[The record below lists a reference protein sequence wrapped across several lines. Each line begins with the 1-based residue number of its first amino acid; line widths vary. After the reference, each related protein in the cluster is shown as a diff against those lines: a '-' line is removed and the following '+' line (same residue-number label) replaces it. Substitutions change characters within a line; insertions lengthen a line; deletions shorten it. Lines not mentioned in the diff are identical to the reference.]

1 MNELKVY
8 LDNCCFNRQYDDQTQ
23 RHIFYGMKIVR
34 IRMRQKEKP

>member
-8 LDNCCFNRQYDDQTQ
+8 LDNCCFNRPYDETQ